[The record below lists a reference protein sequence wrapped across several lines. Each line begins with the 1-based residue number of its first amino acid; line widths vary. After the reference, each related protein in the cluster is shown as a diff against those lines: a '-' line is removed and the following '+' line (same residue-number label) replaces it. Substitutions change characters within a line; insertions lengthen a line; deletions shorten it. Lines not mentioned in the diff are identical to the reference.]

1 MVSKRNIF
9 SCIGVVIAL
18 AVTAFIVHSCG
29 IYSFTGTSIQ
39 PDVNTVT
46 INYFEYQALKVNPS
60 LSNQITEALQEKF
73 IKLTRLELV
82 DMDGDL
88 EITGSVT
95 GYDVKATAVTAN
107 EVAAKNRLTVNVK
120 ISFTNRKYPEDD
132 FPDKSF
138 SAYADFDAMTALDAV
153 EAELCEQIVEQLCE
167 DIFNAT
173 VARW

>member
-1 MVSKRNIF
+1 MGRRTIISTVF
-9 SCIGVVIAL
+9 VVAAL
-18 AVTAFIVHSCG
+18 VVTAFLVQSCG

-39 PDVNTVT
+39 PDVKTVT
-46 INYFEYQALKVNPS
+46 VNYFEYTALKVNPS
-60 LSNQITEALQEKF
+60 LSNQVTEAVQEKF
-73 IKLTRLELV
+73 RKLTKLEQV

-88 EITGSVT
+88 EIVGAIT
-95 GYDVKATAVTAN
+95 GYDVKATSIGAN
-107 EVAAKNRLTVNVK
+107 EQAAQNRLTVNVK

-138 SAYADFDAMTALDAV
+138 SAYADFDAMTSLDAV
-153 EAELCEQIVEQLCE
+153 ESQLCEEIVEQLCD